1 MIEKK
6 VTKMLNEERKR
17 KILELTNL
25 KGSISINDLMKELG
39 ASEST
44 VRRDLIDMDSEG
56 LIKKVHGGAVALKEG
71 IMTRDLMVAQRQD
84 ENKSEKEAIARYSAE
99 LIKDDDIVYL
109 DAGTTTYMM
118 IPYLKNTRAT
128 FVTNGVSHA
137 MGLSMQGHQ
146 VYVPGGIL
154 KKETE
159 AIIGQKAAEF
169 ISEMNFTL
177 GFFGTNGISFD
188 EGFSTPDIE
197 EGMIKQKAFEKSRE
211 RYILSD
217 SSKFDK
223 ICSFSFGNYKDGI
236 IITTSNIKEKY
247 RNSRN
252 TLLVDKL

>member
-1 MIEKK
+1 
-6 VTKMLNEERKR
+6 MLNEERKR

-137 MGLSMQGHQ
+137 M
-146 VYVPGGIL
+146 
-154 KKETE
+154 
-159 AIIGQKAAEF
+159 
-169 ISEMNFTL
+169 
-177 GFFGTNGISFD
+177 
-188 EGFSTPDIE
+188 
-197 EGMIKQKAFEKSRE
+197 
-211 RYILSD
+211 
-217 SSKFDK
+217 
-223 ICSFSFGNYKDGI
+223 
-236 IITTSNIKEKY
+236 
-247 RNSRN
+247 
-252 TLLVDKL
+252 

>member
-1 MIEKK
+1 
-6 VTKMLNEERKR
+6 MLNEERKR

-25 KGSISINDLMKELG
+25 KGSISINDLMKELE

-44 VRRDLIDMDSEG
+44 VRRDLIDMDKEG
-56 LIKKVHGGAVALKEG
+56 LIKKVHGGAVALKDQ
-71 IMTRDLMVAQRQD
+71 IMTRDIMVAERQD
-84 ENKSEKEAIARYSAE
+84 ENKSEKEMIARYGAE
-99 LIKDDDIVYL
+99 LIKDDDVVYL

-118 IPYLKNTRAT
+118 IPYLKDTKAI
-128 FVTNGVSHA
+128 FITNGVSHA
-137 MGLSMQGHQ
+137 LGLSLQGHQ

-159 AIIGQKAAEF
+159 AIIGQKTAEF

-177 GFFGTNGISFD
+177 GFFGTNGITFD
-188 EGFSTPDIE
+188 EGFTTPDIE
-197 EGMIKQKAFEKSRE
+197 EGMIKKKAFEHSRE

-223 ICSFSFGNYKDGI
+223 ICSCSFGEYKDGI

-247 RNSRN
+247 RNSSN

>member
-1 MIEKK
+1 
-6 VTKMLNEERKR
+6 MLNEERKR
-17 KILELTNL
+17 KILDLTNL

-44 VRRDLIDMDSEG
+44 VRRDLIDMDKEG
-56 LIKKVHGGAVALKEG
+56 LIKKVHGGAVALKDQ
-71 IMTRDLMVAQRQD
+71 IMTRDVMVDQRQD
-84 ENKSEKEAIARYSAE
+84 ENKSEKELIARYGAE
-99 LIKDDDIVYL
+99 LIKDDDVVYL

-118 IPYLKNTRAT
+118 IPYLKDTKAT
-128 FVTNGVSHA
+128 FITNGVCHA
-137 MGLSMQGHQ
+137 LGLSLQGHQ

-159 AIIGQKAAEF
+159 AIIGQKTAEF

-177 GFFGTNGISFD
+177 GFFGTNGITFN
-188 EGFSTPDIE
+188 EGFTTPDIE
-197 EGMIKQKAFEKSRE
+197 EGLIKRKAFEHSRE

-223 ICSFSFGNYKDGI
+223 ICSYSFGDYKDGI

-247 RNSRN
+247 RNSSN

>member
-1 MIEKK
+1 
-6 VTKMLNEERKR
+6 MLNEERKR

-25 KGSISINDLMKELG
+25 KGSISINDLMKELE

-44 VRRDLIDMDSEG
+44 VRRDLIDMDKEG
-56 LIKKVHGGAVALKEG
+56 LIKKVHGGAVALKDQ
-71 IMTRDLMVAQRQD
+71 IMTRDIMVAERQD
-84 ENKSEKEAIARYSAE
+84 ENKSEKEMIARYGAE
-99 LIKDDDIVYL
+99 LIKDDDVVYL

-118 IPYLKNTRAT
+118 IPYLKDTKAI
-128 FVTNGVSHA
+128 FITNGVSHA
-137 MGLSMQGHQ
+137 LGLSLQGHQ

-159 AIIGQKAAEF
+159 AIIGQKTAEF

-177 GFFGTNGISFD
+177 GFFGTNGITFD
-188 EGFSTPDIE
+188 EGFTTPDIE
-197 EGMIKQKAFEKSRE
+197 EGMIKKKAFGHSRE

-223 ICSFSFGNYKDGI
+223 ICSCSFGEYKDGI

-247 RNSRN
+247 RNSSN